1 LTALKNNIIDVIK
14 QASGEISNWWLVA
27 HMTNLLHHRGVLVM
41 YQLEYGHKLSEYLIL
56 EYGSSLFVN
65 PSLWQVAIDYFS
77 YCPTKGRHYMSLFIE
92 RVQLTTI
99 NKCLKVVQICHK
111 YELKEQA
118 QSICRV
124 LARRAFDEGQL
135 STALTWCL
143 KSGDTSFAAFLAEK
157 YFDKYEDIGE
167 FCDLNVLDHLGGAML
182 LSNKLAFLGKY
193 RECQKKYRRG
203 EFKEA
208 GLLMTDLILSNI
220 VPEKYQ
226 LTMMVDLL
234 PLLELKDMLV
244 FDKMQTL
251 SLMSHLHDLQYQQQ
265 PQFNQLKDDMEVTDD
280 NITSSSNKITL
291 LHSALTRNLSQAFI
305 SRRSTKIH

>member
-1 LTALKNNIIDVIK
+1 VVGSSYDKSVASSRGFGDVPIRVSDVMTLLCYWHALPYV
-14 QASGEISNWWLVA
+14 
-27 HMTNLLHHRGVLVM
+27 R
-41 YQLEYGHKLSEYLIL
+41 YGHKLSEYLIL

-157 YFDKYEDIGE
+157 YF
-167 FCDLNVLDHLGGAML
+167 
-182 LSNKLAFLGKY
+182 
-193 RECQKKYRRG
+193 
-203 EFKEA
+203 
-208 GLLMTDLILSNI
+208 T
-220 VPEKYQ
+220 
-226 LTMMVDLL
+226 
-234 PLLELKDMLV
+234 
-244 FDKMQTL
+244 
-251 SLMSHLHDLQYQQQ
+251 
-265 PQFNQLKDDMEVTDD
+265 
-280 NITSSSNKITL
+280 
-291 LHSALTRNLSQAFI
+291 NLSIDDVVVVLLFV
-305 SRRSTKIH
+305 